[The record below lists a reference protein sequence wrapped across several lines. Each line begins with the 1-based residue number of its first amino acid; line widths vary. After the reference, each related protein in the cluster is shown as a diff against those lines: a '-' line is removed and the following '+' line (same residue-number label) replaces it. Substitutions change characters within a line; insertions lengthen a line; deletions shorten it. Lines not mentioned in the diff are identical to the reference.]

1 MDLEQRCVNV
11 RFALGSSVDDWKV
24 GFCLKSPCKISSIKG
39 SGRESRHV
47 VFTNVNVSST
57 WEKSDDEAP
66 GSSFI
71 GEISA
76 LNDPTEEALWEG
88 ERGCGKREAEGEGG
102 EERRSGGRSGG
113 NWQPNERADEFEA
126 GEAAK
131 QRTNG
136 KNEPNCHCAVSPPL
150 VAVGAWPRSSGKGK
164 EATFKFIFVDTYK
177 NIQHSQRKSMISEP
191 TPTTQARASCAKL
204 RRRRRPGTVIWQS
217 ERASERARE
226 RRTKERCLS
235 C

>member
-88 ERGCGKREAEGEGG
+88 ERGCGKREAEGGGAEEGAAT
-102 EERRSGGRSGG
+102 G
-113 NWQPNERADEFEA
+113 NQ
-126 GEAAK
+126 
-131 QRTNG
+131 TNG
-136 KNEPNCHCAVSPPL
+136 RMSLK
-150 VAVGAWPRSSGKGK
+150 R
-164 EATFKFIFVDTYK
+164 
-177 NIQHSQRKSMISEP
+177 
-191 TPTTQARASCAKL
+191 AKL
-204 RRRRRPGTVIWQS
+204 RS
-217 ERASERARE
+217 NARTGKMSQIAIAPC
-226 RRTKERCLS
+226 RHRCSRGLAQEFS
-235 C
+235 QG